1 MAMSSRSASVG
12 VSSPTSM
19 GQLNLMFMEQMRQD
33 LHVVKCVVVG
43 DTGVGKTRLICSRAC
58 GTRYSLPQLSASHVP
73 TVWAI
78 DQYRKSQQV
87 LEKSW
92 GSVDGVSVL
101 LQLWDTFGY
110 HDKDRR
116 FAYGRA
122 DVIVVCF
129 SVVRP
134 HSLRSVLSH
143 WYPEIQRISP
153 GVPIILCG
161 TQIDLRYLYTQ
172 EEFLKIDKGP
182 FFREI
187 HDSDILLPER
197 GQIVAKEMGA
207 YYYETSVLVPYGVD
221 YMFMNALRAALLH
234 KRDKH
239 IWNVLGSLKRI
250 QKPTCQAPFQPPRPL
265 APLLVSP
272 AEESDSDLWHQV
284 ECDSYCDVVFVTPGG
299 CVSAHAAYLVTASSV
314 FQRLLLTPGEFLRSH
329 VFHGSSQNMES
340 RNMNVTCTDWPAPQC
355 DTVETSSGI
364 GVESLD
370 RSSENREPQ
379 QTFLFN
385 HPVFQTLETQPFS
398 DPLNN
403 DGTNWRTVIHLG
415 EAATLPA
422 LTCVL
427 RYLYTGQLGSDDAAV
442 LLDVQTLADL
452 LGMPQLVA
460 VVTNIR
466 NHEEFLN
473 SEVLK
478 TLHATVERQTQELLI
493 ERGLLA
499 DVWFQ
504 VDDGLVAGHKALLTA
519 RSEVMAHMFGCGH
532 FRECSAKLATRPTRI
547 LTTKKSS
554 LLLFQ
559 IQFPGVTRDTF
570 LALLYYLYTGQR
582 PLLVN
587 VDCVELIELA
597 NRLCLPRLLALTERH
612 LGGCF
617 NGCGERRE

>member
-1 MAMSSRSASVG
+1 M
-12 VSSPTSM
+12 
-19 GQLNLMFMEQMRQD
+19 
-33 LHVVKCVVVG
+33 
-43 DTGVGKTRLICSRAC
+43 
-58 GTRYSLPQLSASHVP
+58 
-73 TVWAI
+73 
-78 DQYRKSQQV
+78 
-87 LEKSW
+87 
-92 GSVDGVSVL
+92 
-101 LQLWDTFGY
+101 
-110 HDKDRR
+110 
-116 FAYGRA
+116 
-122 DVIVVCF
+122 
-129 SVVRP
+129 
-134 HSLRSVLSH
+134 
-143 WYPEIQRISP
+143 
-153 GVPIILCG
+153 
-161 TQIDLRYLYTQ
+161 
-172 EEFLKIDKGP
+172 
-182 FFREI
+182 
-187 HDSDILLPER
+187 
-197 GQIVAKEMGA
+197 VAKEMGA

-355 DTVETSSGI
+355 DAVETSGGS

-403 DGTNWRTVIHLG
+403 DGANWRTVIHLG

-442 LLDVQTLADL
+442 LSDVQTLADL

-478 TLHATVERQTQELLI
+478 TLHATVERHTQELLI

-499 DVWFQ
+499 
-504 VDDGLVAGHKALLTA
+504 
-519 RSEVMAHMFGCGH
+519 
-532 FRECSAKLATRPTRI
+532 
-547 LTTKKSS
+547 
-554 LLLFQ
+554 
-559 IQFPGVTRDTF
+559 
-570 LALLYYLYTGQR
+570 
-582 PLLVN
+582 
-587 VDCVELIELA
+587 
-597 NRLCLPRLLALTERH
+597 
-612 LGGCF
+612 
-617 NGCGERRE
+617 GERICEPISWR